1 MRRVYLTKVTWQNER
16 KTLTMFD
23 ADGLPWGQIYLPKA
37 DDRALFVAAR
47 ALTFAIEGDFSGR
60 DRPKDNAD
68 NRGRS
73 EGQRHDRGRADKS
86 RPNDVAL
93 RDTPEDHVEGADGT

>member
-1 MRRVYLTKVTWQNER
+1 MRRVYLSKVTWQNER
-16 KTLTMFD
+16 KTLTMYD
-23 ADGLPWGQIYLPKA
+23 ADGVPWGQIYLPKA

-60 DRPKDNAD
+60 PDNAD

-73 EGQRHDRGRADKS
+73 KGQRHDSRRADKP
-86 RPNDVAL
+86 RPDDVAM
-93 RDTPEDHVEGADGT
+93 RDPSTDHVARTDGT

>member
-1 MRRVYLTKVTWQNER
+1 MRRVYLSKVTWQNER
-16 KTLTMFD
+16 KTLTMYD

-60 DRPKDNAD
+60 DRSKDHAD

-73 EGQRHDRGRADKS
+73 KSERHDRRRADKS
-86 RPNDVAL
+86 RPDDVEV
-93 RDTPEDHVEGADGT
+93 RDTSTDNVEGADGT

>member
-1 MRRVYLTKVTWQNER
+1 MRRVYLSKVTWQNER
-16 KTLTMFD
+16 KTLTMYD

-68 NRGRS
+68 HRGRS
-73 EGQRHDRGRADKS
+73 EGQRYDRGRADKP
-86 RPNDVAL
+86 RPDDVEV
-93 RDTPEDHVEGADGT
+93 RDTSTDHVEGADGT

>member
-1 MRRVYLTKVTWQNER
+1 MRRIYLSKVTWQNER
-16 KTLTMFD
+16 KTLTLFD

-60 DRPKDNAD
+60 DRPKDHAD
-68 NRGRS
+68 HRGRS
-73 EGQRHDRGRADKS
+73 EGQRHDRRRADKP
-86 RPNDVAL
+86 RPNDVEV
-93 RDTPEDHVEGADGT
+93 RDPPADHVESEEGT

>member
-16 KTLTMFD
+16 KTLTLFG

-60 DRPKDNAD
+60 DRPKDNED
-68 NRGRS
+68 HRGGGK
-73 EGQRHDRGRADKS
+73 GQRHDRGGADKS
-86 RPNDVAL
+86 RPHDVEV
-93 RDTPEDHVEGADGT
+93 RDSPEDHVEGAD

>member
-1 MRRVYLTKVTWQNER
+1 MRRVMLTKITWQNER
-16 KTLTMFD
+16 KTLTMYD

-60 DRPKDNAD
+60 DRPKDNE
-68 NRGRS
+68 NHRGRS
-73 EGQRHDRGRADKS
+73 EGQRNDRRRADKS
-86 RPNDVAL
+86 RPDDVAM
-93 RDTPEDHVEGADGT
+93 RDPSADHVAGAD

>member
-1 MRRVYLTKVTWQNER
+1 MRRVYLSKVTWQNER
-16 KTLTMFD
+16 KTLTLFD

-60 DRPKDNAD
+60 DRPKDHAN

-73 EGQRHDRGRADKS
+73 EDQRHDRGGADKS
-86 RPNDVAL
+86 RSDDVAM
-93 RDTPEDHVEGADGT
+93 RDPPADHVEGAD

>member
-16 KTLTMFD
+16 KTLTLFG

-60 DRPKDNAD
+60 DRPKDHAN
-68 NRGRS
+68 NRGGGKS
-73 EGQRHDRGRADKS
+73 QRNDRGRADKP
-86 RPNDVAL
+86 RPDDVAM
-93 RDTPEDHVEGADGT
+93 RDPSEDHVEGAD

>member
-1 MRRVYLTKVTWQNER
+1 MRRVYLSKVAWQNER
-16 KTLTMFD
+16 KTLTLFD

-60 DRPKDNAD
+60 DRSKDHAD

-73 EGQRHDRGRADKS
+73 KGQRNDRRRADKS
-86 RPNDVAL
+86 RPDDVAL
-93 RDTPEDHVEGADGT
+93 RDPSTDNVEGAD

>member
-1 MRRVYLTKVTWQNER
+1 MRRVYLSKVTWQNER
-16 KTLTMFD
+16 KTLTMYD

-60 DRPKDNAD
+60 DRTKDHAD
-68 NRGRS
+68 NRGRGES
-73 EGQRHDRGRADKS
+73 QRHDRGRADQP
-86 RPNDVAL
+86 RPDDVAL
-93 RDTPEDHVEGADGT
+93 RDPPEDHVEGAD

>member
-16 KTLTMFD
+16 KTLTLFD

-60 DRPKDNAD
+60 DRPKDHAD

-73 EGQRHDRGRADKS
+73 KSERHDRGRPDKS
-86 RPNDVAL
+86 RSHDVAL
-93 RDTPEDHVEGADGT
+93 RDTPEDHVEGAD

>member
-1 MRRVYLTKVTWQNER
+1 MRRVYLSKVTWQNER
-16 KTLTMFD
+16 KTLTLFD

-60 DRPKDNAD
+60 DRSKDHAD

-73 EGQRHDRGRADKS
+73 EGERHDRRRADKS
-86 RPNDVAL
+86 RPDDVAL
-93 RDTPEDHVEGADGT
+93 RDPSTDNVEGAD

>member
-1 MRRVYLTKVTWQNER
+1 MRRVYLSKVTWQNER
-16 KTLTMFD
+16 KTLTLFD

-60 DRPKDNAD
+60 DRSKN
-68 NRGRS
+68 NENYRGGS
-73 EGQRHDRGRADKS
+73 KGQRHDRGGADKS
-86 RPNDVAL
+86 RPDDVAM
-93 RDTPEDHVEGADGT
+93 RDTSANNVEGADGT

>member
-16 KTLTMFD
+16 KTLTMYD

-60 DRPKDNAD
+60 DRPKDHAD
-68 NRGRS
+68 HRGRS
-73 EGQRHDRGRADKS
+73 KSERNDRGGADQP
-86 RPNDVAL
+86 RPNDVEV
-93 RDTPEDHVEGADGT
+93 RDPSTDHVEGAD

>member
-1 MRRVYLTKVTWQNER
+1 MRRVMLTKITWQNER

-60 DRPKDNAD
+60 DRPKDNE
-68 NRGRS
+68 NHRGRS
-73 EGQRHDRGRADKS
+73 KGQRNDRGRADKP
-86 RPNDVAL
+86 RPDDVAL
-93 RDTPEDHVEGADGT
+93 RDPPADNVEGAD

>member
-60 DRPKDNAD
+60 DRPKDNE
-68 NRGRS
+68 NHRGRS
-73 EGQRHDRGRADKS
+73 KSERHDRGRADKP
-86 RPNDVAL
+86 RPDDVAL
-93 RDTPEDHVEGADGT
+93 RDTSTDNVESPEGA

>member
-1 MRRVYLTKVTWQNER
+1 MRRVYLSKVTWQNER
-16 KTLTMFD
+16 KTLTLFD

-60 DRPKDNAD
+60 DRPKDHAD
-68 NRGRS
+68 HRGRS
-73 EGQRHDRGRADKS
+73 EGQRHDRGGADQP
-86 RPNDVAL
+86 RQDDVAL
-93 RDTPEDHVEGADGT
+93 RDPPEDHVEGAD

>member
-1 MRRVYLTKVTWQNER
+1 MRRVMLTKITWQNER
-16 KTLTMFD
+16 KTLTMYD

-60 DRPKDNAD
+60 DRPKDNED
-68 NRGRS
+68 HRGRGKG
-73 EGQRHDRGRADKS
+73 ERHNRGRADKS
-86 RPNDVAL
+86 RSHDVAL
-93 RDTPEDHVEGADGT
+93 RDTSANNVEGAD

>member
-1 MRRVYLTKVTWQNER
+1 MY
-16 KTLTMFD
+16 D

-68 NRGRS
+68 NRGGSKS
-73 EGQRHDRGRADKS
+73 ERNDRGRADKS
-86 RPNDVAL
+86 RQDDVAL
-93 RDTPEDHVEGADGT
+93 RDTSTDNVESPEGT

>member
-1 MRRVYLTKVTWQNER
+1 MLTKITWQNER
-16 KTLTMFD
+16 KTLTLFD

-60 DRPKDNAD
+60 DRSKDHAD

-73 EGQRHDRGRADKS
+73 EGQRHDRGRADKP
-86 RPNDVAL
+86 RPNDVEV
-93 RDTPEDHVEGADGT
+93 RDPSEDHVESAD

>member
-1 MRRVYLTKVTWQNER
+1 MRRVYLSKVTWQNER
-16 KTLTMFD
+16 KTLTLFG

-60 DRPKDNAD
+60 DRSKDHAD

-73 EGQRHDRGRADKS
+73 KGERNDCGRPDKS
-86 RPNDVAL
+86 RSDDVEV
-93 RDTPEDHVEGADGT
+93 RDPPADNVESADGT

>member
-16 KTLTMFD
+16 KTLTMYD

-60 DRPKDNAD
+60 DRPKDHAN

-73 EGQRHDRGRADKS
+73 EGQRHDRRRADKP
-86 RPNDVAL
+86 RQDDVAL
-93 RDTPEDHVEGADGT
+93 RDPSEDHVEGADGT

>member
-1 MRRVYLTKVTWQNER
+1 MRRVYLSKVTWQNER
-16 KTLTMFD
+16 KTLTMYD

-60 DRPKDNAD
+60 DRSKDHAD

-73 EGQRHDRGRADKS
+73 EGQRHDRGRADKP
-86 RPNDVAL
+86 RPHDVAL
-93 RDTPEDHVEGADGT
+93 RDPPADHVESPDGT

>member
-1 MRRVYLTKVTWQNER
+1 MRRVYLSKVAWQNER
-16 KTLTMFD
+16 KTLTLFD

-47 ALTFAIEGDFSGR
+47 ALMFAIEGDFSGR
-60 DRPKDNAD
+60 DRPKDHAD

-73 EGQRHDRGRADKS
+73 EGQRHDRRRADKP
-86 RPNDVAL
+86 RPDDVEVCNPST
-93 RDTPEDHVEGADGT
+93 DNVEGAD

>member
-1 MRRVYLTKVTWQNER
+1 MRRIYLSKVTWQNER
-16 KTLTMFD
+16 KTLTLFG

-60 DRPKDNAD
+60 DRPKDHAD
-68 NRGRS
+68 NRGRGKG
-73 EGQRHDRGRADKS
+73 ERNDRGRADKS
-86 RPNDVAL
+86 RPDDVAM
-93 RDTPEDHVEGADGT
+93 RDTSTDHVEGAD

>member
-1 MRRVYLTKVTWQNER
+1 MRRVYLSKVTWQNER
-16 KTLTMFD
+16 KTLTLFG

-60 DRPKDNAD
+60 DRPKDNE
-68 NRGRS
+68 NHRRGS
-73 EGQRHDRGRADKS
+73 KGQRHDRRRADKS
-86 RPNDVAL
+86 RPDDVAL
-93 RDTPEDHVEGADGT
+93 RDPSTDHVAGEEGT

>member
-1 MRRVYLTKVTWQNER
+1 MRRVYLSKVTWQNER
-16 KTLTMFD
+16 KTLTLFG

-60 DRPKDNAD
+60 DRPKDHAD

-73 EGQRHDRGRADKS
+73 EGQRHDRGRADKP
-86 RPNDVAL
+86 RQDDVAL
-93 RDTPEDHVEGADGT
+93 RDTSTDNVESPEGA

>member
-1 MRRVYLTKVTWQNER
+1 MRRVYLSKVTWQNER
-16 KTLTMFD
+16 KTLTLFD

-60 DRPKDNAD
+60 DRSKDHAD

-73 EGQRHDRGRADKS
+73 EGERHDRRRADKS
-86 RPNDVAL
+86 RPDDVEV
-93 RDTPEDHVEGADGT
+93 RDPTEDHVEGAD

>member
-1 MRRVYLTKVTWQNER
+1 MRRVYLSKVTWQNER

-60 DRPKDNAD
+60 DRSKDNE
-68 NRGRS
+68 NHRGRS
-73 EGQRHDRGRADKS
+73 KGERHDRGRADKP
-86 RPNDVAL
+86 RPDDVAM
-93 RDTPEDHVEGADGT
+93 RDPSEDHVEGAD

>member
-1 MRRVYLTKVTWQNER
+1 MRRVLLTKITWQNER
-16 KTLTMFD
+16 KTLTLFD
-23 ADGLPWGQIYLPKA
+23 ADGVPWGQIYLPKA

-60 DRPKDNAD
+60 PDNAD

-73 EGQRHDRGRADKS
+73 RRARNDRGRADKP
-86 RPNDVAL
+86 RQDDVAM
-93 RDTPEDHVEGADGT
+93 RDPSTDHVARTDGT

>member
-1 MRRVYLTKVTWQNER
+1 MRRVYLSKVTWQNER
-16 KTLTMFD
+16 KTLTLFG

-60 DRPKDNAD
+60 DRPKDNE
-68 NRGRS
+68 NHRGRGES
-73 EGQRHDRGRADKS
+73 QRHDRGRADKP
-86 RPNDVAL
+86 RQDDVEV
-93 RDTPEDHVEGADGT
+93 RDPSTDHVEGAD

>member
-1 MRRVYLTKVTWQNER
+1 MRRVYLSKVAWQNER
-16 KTLTMFD
+16 KTLTLFD

-47 ALTFAIEGDFSGR
+47 ALMFAIEGDFSGR

-68 NRGRS
+68 NRRGSKGERN
-73 EGQRHDRGRADKS
+73 DRGRADKS
-86 RPNDVAL
+86 RPDNVAM
-93 RDTPEDHVEGADGT
+93 RDPSADHVEGTD